1 MEWLK
6 GISDIC
12 SYLSIIG
19 TLLAVALKGA
29 AYLRRMNEKIDRLE
43 GYSHNDYMNTLK
55 LTIMSEE
62 IPLEERLIAGEK
74 YVQEGGNGAIKAK
87 YRLLQEEYEK
97 RNGDYQHG

>member
-19 TLLAVALKGA
+19 TLLAVAFKGA

-43 GYSHNDYMNTLK
+43 GYSHNDL
-55 LTIMSEE
+55 S
-62 IPLEERLIAGEK
+62 LIH
-74 YVQEGGNGAIKAK
+74 I
-87 YRLLQEEYEK
+87 
-97 RNGDYQHG
+97 

>member
-19 TLLAVALKGA
+19 TLLAMALKGA

-43 GYSHNDYMNTLK
+43 SYSQSDYMNTLK

-62 IPLEERLIAGEK
+62 FPLEERLVAGEK

-87 YRLLQEEYEK
+87 YQLLREEYST
-97 RNGDYQHG
+97 RNGGYQHG

>member
-43 GYSHNDYMNTLK
+43 GYSHNDYMNT
-55 LTIMSEE
+55 
-62 IPLEERLIAGEK
+62 
-74 YVQEGGNGAIKAK
+74 
-87 YRLLQEEYEK
+87 
-97 RNGDYQHG
+97 

>member
-19 TLLAVALKGA
+19 TLLAVAFKGA

-74 YVQEGGNGAIKAK
+74 NMCRRAETGQ
-87 YRLLQEEYEK
+87 
-97 RNGDYQHG
+97 

>member
-19 TLLAVALKGA
+19 TLLAVAFKGA

-43 GYSHNDYMNTLK
+43 GYSHNAVSYTHLTLP
-55 LTIMSEE
+55 TNS
-62 IPLEERLIAGEK
+62 R
-74 YVQEGGNGAIKAK
+74 V
-87 YRLLQEEYEK
+87 
-97 RNGDYQHG
+97 

>member
-62 IPLEERLIAGEK
+62 IPLEERLIAGENMCRRAETG
-74 YVQEGGNGAIKAK
+74 Q
-87 YRLLQEEYEK
+87 
-97 RNGDYQHG
+97 